1 MDGAGIA
8 QRQRGKVAPG
18 NAGSSATARASM
30 APEADIYS
38 TGDNPRPLG
47 WPERKAGQGSEGRE
61 KRNIQ
66 HFQKN
71 NMTAQH
77 LSPAEIMQMIL
88 GEFDTES
95 NTEVALEAYLFAKKI
110 ANAAAAAM
118 KVTGDFATQKLIEQG
133 GKGANE
139 FAQYSIVRQY
149 DRQYEPDESREAVM
163 KEIEA
168 QSDILK
174 AISER
179 LAAIEKE
186 MEKAGRVDKKEV
198 GQSIKVTLLDK
209 I

>member
-1 MDGAGIA
+1 MDGAGNP

-18 NAGSSATARASM
+18 NARSSAAARPSM
-30 APEADIYS
+30 ASKAGIYTDGYHARS
-38 TGDNPRPLG
+38 LERQ
-47 WPERKAGQGSEGRE
+47 ERKAGQGSEGRE

-71 NMTAQH
+71 NMTAQQ
-77 LSPAEIMQMIL
+77 LSTAEIMQMIL